1 MDNIENKSFSFLDMI
16 NILSFWVTVMNL
28 EQNIEQSKE
37 QNINKANEKQQKEM
51 LQEIHNEFEEQN
63 KRLLL
68 IEHRIDKILSKLTV
82 DI

>member
-37 QNINKANEKQQKEM
+37 QNINKANEKQQKEI
-51 LQEIHNEFEEQN
+51 LDNIHKQFEKQN
-63 KRLLL
+63 QLLCSL
-68 IEHRIDKILSKLTV
+68 EKKIDELSKGG
-82 DI
+82 

>member
-37 QNINKANEKQQKEM
+37 KNINKANEKQQKEI
-51 LQEIHNEFEEQN
+51 LDNIHKQFEKQSQ
-63 KRLLL
+63 LLYSL
-68 IEHRIDKILSKLTV
+68 EKKIDELLKGGR
-82 DI
+82 

>member
-1 MDNIENKSFSFLDMI
+1 MDNIENKSFGFLDMI

-63 KRLLL
+63 KRLLI
-68 IEHRIDKILSKLTV
+68 IEHKIHKILSDLTV
-82 DI
+82 D